1 MALPRDPVVA
11 YIGLGAN
18 LGNARQTL
26 QDALQALAQTPG
38 IERVV
43 ASDFYRTAPID
54 AAGPDFINAVA
65 QVHTRLH
72 AMDLLAVLQQ
82 IEQAAGRERPYRN
95 APRTLDLDLLLYG
108 SGLIDSPTLTV
119 PHPRM
124 EERAFV
130 LVPLAGL
137 APEVVS
143 AEALKALAE
152 QAIVRI

>member
-18 LGNARQTL
+18 LGDARQTL
-26 QDALQALAQTPG
+26 QDALQALAHIPG
-38 IERVV
+38 IEQVV

-54 AAGPDFINAVA
+54 ATGPNFINAVA

-108 SGLIDSPTLTV
+108 AGHIDSPTLTV

-124 EERAFV
+124 GGRAFV
-130 LVPLAGL
+130 LVPLAAL

-143 AEALKALAE
+143 AEALKALEE

>member
-18 LGNARQTL
+18 LGDARQTL

-38 IERVV
+38 IEQVV
-43 ASDFYRTAPID
+43 ASDLYRTAPID
-54 AAGPDFINAVA
+54 ATGPDFINAVA

-108 SGLIDSPTLTV
+108 TGHIDSPTLTV

-124 EERAFV
+124 GERAFV
-130 LVPLAGL
+130 LVPLAAL

>member
-18 LGNARQTL
+18 LGDAQQAL
-26 QDALQALAQTPG
+26 QDALQALARTPG
-38 IERVV
+38 IEQVV
-43 ASDFYRTAPID
+43 ASDLYRTAPID
-54 AAGPDFINAVA
+54 ATGPDFVNAVA

-72 AMDLLAVLQQ
+72 AMDLLAVLQH

-108 SGLIDSPTLTV
+108 RGHIDSPTLTV

-124 EERAFV
+124 GERAFV
-130 LVPLAGL
+130 LMPLAAL
-137 APEVVS
+137 APDLVS
-143 AEALKALAE
+143 VNALEAVAN
-152 QAIVRI
+152 QAIARI